1 MQVVGM
7 QVVAEQGGKLG
18 YTVEFVGDGGDVV
31 SVLVKNDR
39 EQSINRM
46 NAVPHAQ
53 RLLEQVARQE
63 LDLESFE
70 NGSVVA
76 SPADS
81 LTAERSARAKGDVE
95 TMEEQLDKGL
105 DDTFPASDPVSITQS
120 SIATSPE
127 GRR

>member
-1 MQVVGM
+1 MHVVGM

-39 EQSINRM
+39 EQSINRL

-53 RLLEQVARQE
+53 RLLEEVARQE
-63 LDLESFE
+63 LDLERFE
-70 NGSVVA
+70 NAGIA
-76 SPADS
+76 SPGDS
-81 LTAERSARAKGDVE
+81 LAAERSARSKGDLE

-105 DDTFPASDPVSITQS
+105 EDTFPASDPVSITQS

-127 GRR
+127 GKR

>member
-18 YTVEFVGDGGDVV
+18 FTVEFIGDGGDVV

-53 RLLEQVARQE
+53 RLLEDVARQE
-63 LDLESFE
+63 LDLDAFE
-70 NGSVVA
+70 NPSA
-76 SPADS
+76 ATPSDS
-81 LTAERSARAKGDVE
+81 LAAERSARSKGDVE
-95 TMEEQLDKGL
+95 TMEEQLERGL
-105 DDTFPASDPVSITQS
+105 EDTFPASDPVSVTQS

-127 GRR
+127 GKR

>member
-18 YTVEFVGDGGDVV
+18 FTVEFIGDGGDVV

-39 EQSINRM
+39 AQSINRM

-53 RLLEQVARQE
+53 RLLEEVARQE
-63 LDLESFE
+63 LDLEAFE
-70 NGSVVA
+70 NPTA
-76 SPADS
+76 TSPSDS
-81 LTAERSARAKGDVE
+81 LAAERSARSKGDVH
-95 TMEEQLDKGL
+95 TMEEQLEQGL
-105 DDTFPASDPVSITQS
+105 EDTFPASDPVSVTQS

-127 GRR
+127 GKR

>member
-70 NGSVVA
+70 NGSVA
-76 SPADS
+76 SPTDS
-81 LTAERSARAKGDVE
+81 IAAERSARAKGDVE

-105 DDTFPASDPVSITQS
+105 EDTFPASDPVSITQS